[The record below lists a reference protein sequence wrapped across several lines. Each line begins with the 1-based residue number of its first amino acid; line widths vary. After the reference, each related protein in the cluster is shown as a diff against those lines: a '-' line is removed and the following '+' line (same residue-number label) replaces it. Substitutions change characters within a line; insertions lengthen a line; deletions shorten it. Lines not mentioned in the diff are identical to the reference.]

1 MKERIRYLL
10 GQYEKN
16 RCSREELE
24 ELFDY
29 INNVRNTD
37 AALMRMVKKIYDD
50 ISKTHPSFIYVDES
64 GRLVLSEPDDVHFLQ
79 EEEKK
84 AIKKRRRLPIVVVF
98 LTAVVMLSTSVWLS
112 RKNSSVASTPQQDSP
127 VALTKTFSKRAEH
140 KFLLLPDSTEVWLNE
155 ASSLEFPD
163 HFSGDKREVFLN
175 GEAFFKVKHSEK
187 MPFIIHTREINIKV
201 LGTTFNVKS
210 YAGDKSSETSLI
222 NGSIEVT
229 LQSDPER
236 KIILKPADKLVITN
250 DVAEVSGPKK
260 NRKTDEP
267 LITIKKINYLPAD
280 STVIE
285 TSWVDDR
292 LIFRN
297 DPFSEIALQ
306 MERKYGV
313 PFRFDSP
320 EVRQLRFTGNFK
332 QESVEQMLNAL
343 KLASANANAFSY
355 RKLRDTIVITK

>member
-10 GQYEKN
+10 GRYENN

-29 INNVRNTD
+29 INNARNSD
-37 AALMRMVKKIYDD
+37 DALMRMVKKIYDD
-50 ISKTHPSFIYVDES
+50 ISKSHPSFIYVDES
-64 GRLVLSEPDDVHFLQ
+64 GRLMLSEPKEARFLQ
-79 EEEKK
+79 EDEKK
-84 AIKKRRRLPIVVVF
+84 ATKKRRRLPVLVVF
-98 LTAVVMLSTSVWLS
+98 LTAVVMLSASVWLT
-112 RKNSSVASTPQQDSP
+112 RKNSSTHSGVQQGDIIT
-127 VALTKTFSKRAEH
+127 LTKTFSKTAEQ
-140 KFLLLPDSTEVWLNE
+140 KFLLLPDSTEVWLNA

-163 HFSGDKREVFLN
+163 HFSDNKREVFLN
-175 GEAFFKVKHSEK
+175 GEAFFKVKHSQK
-187 MPFIIHTREINIKV
+187 RPFIIHTQKMNIKV

-210 YAGDKSSETSLI
+210 YDGDNSSETSLI

-250 DVAEVSGPKK
+250 DVVEVSGPKK
-260 NRKTDEP
+260 KKKIDEP

-297 DPFSEIALQ
+297 KPFWEITVE
-306 MERKYGV
+306 MERKYGI

-320 EVRQLRFTGNFK
+320 EVRQLMFDGNFK
-332 QESVEQMLNAL
+332 QESVEQVLKAL
-343 KLASANANAFSY
+343 KLANAFSY
-355 RKLRDTIVITK
+355 RTLRDTIVITK